1 MSSEPVRI
9 GPYVLLKSLKK
20 GGMARLYLG
29 FDPAEPDRLLAIK
42 TLLPRL
48 VDDPFYEQMF
58 VAEGKLGRRLDHR
71 NIVRTYDSGE
81 ADGTLFIAMEYIFG
95 LDLSSVLKRL
105 RKRSRTLPIAHA
117 VAIAVEICNGLSYAH
132 ESVDEQGRS
141 LDIVNRDVSPGNVMI
156 GFDGAV
162 RLVDFG
168 IAQTTIDVRNQIGS
182 IKGKI
187 RYMAPEQVR
196 GMPLDQ
202 RADLFS
208 VGSVL
213 YEMMT
218 GVQLFADEG
227 EFATIERVR
236 RAEVTPP
243 SLHNGAIDQTLDQII
258 ARAMA
263 RNPEDRYQTAG
274 AMGLELTDWLAGQSG
289 PVTEADIRHFMTGL
303 FGRRAQEMRQS
314 IDLAHQTARAHRE
327 PAVDSAPGV
336 PLIPRETLD
345 EIAGLVPDPA
355 QSRGVASNRRHGAW
369 WWLWLLFFAAGIGF
383 VWFFGRR

>member
-29 FDPAEPDRLLAIK
+29 FDPADPSRLLAIK

-58 VAEGKLGRRLDHR
+58 VAEGKLGRRLEHK
-71 NIVRTYDSGE
+71 NIVRTFDSGE
-81 ADGTLFIAMEYIFG
+81 ADGTQYIAMEYIFG
-95 LDLSSVLKRL
+95 LDLSSVLRRL
-105 RKRSRTLPIAHA
+105 RKRDRTLPLAHA

-132 ESVDEQGRS
+132 QRVDDQGRS

-156 GFDGAV
+156 GFDGGV

-202 RADLFS
+202 RADIFS

-258 ARAMA
+258 AQAMA
-263 RNPEDRYQTAG
+263 RSPEDRYPSAG
-274 AMGLELTDWLAGQSG
+274 ALGEALTEWLANQSG
-289 PVTEADIRHFMTGL
+289 PVMEADIHRFMMSL
-303 FGRRAQEMRQS
+303 FGRRADEMRQA
-314 IDLAHQTARAHRE
+314 IDQAHAAARAHRE
-327 PAVDSAPGV
+327 ALVGAPVGV

-355 QSRGVASNRRHGAW
+355 RSKGVVSTRGRGIW
-369 WWLWLLFFAAGIGF
+369 GWIWFIFFAAGIGF